1 MEFPADAIRS
11 ETLEVRHGIILDGPF
26 VLPSGY
32 RFASPLVYVYFDE
45 SKVIKPLKIYIPH
58 WIAGAKDHNED
69 NIVFVMAPHV
79 VPEGERMYTF
89 TAMES
94 GRTSLHDTYGTVEV
108 SGHNSLIGQAME
120 EEIPSCYCASS
131 WEKIDGDIHYLRVA
145 IVYCIPLWLKVY
157 SFDLSTD
164 YVIGLACML
173 TFFQTESFFSM
184 MSSWYI

>member
-1 MEFPADAIRS
+1 MNRTFRMEVPADAIRS
-11 ETLEVRHGIILDGPF
+11 DTLEVRYGIILDGPF

-58 WIAGAKDHNED
+58 WIGGAKDHSED
-69 NIVFVMAPHV
+69 DVLFVVSPHV
-79 VPEGERMYTF
+79 VPEGEQMYTF

-94 GRTSLHDTYGTVEV
+94 GCTSLHDAYGTVEV

-120 EEIPSCYCASS
+120 EEIPSRYCASS
-131 WEKIDGDIHYLRVA
+131 WEKIDGDTRYLRVA

-157 SFDLSTD
+157 SFN
-164 YVIGLACML
+164 
-173 TFFQTESFFSM
+173 
-184 MSSWYI
+184 